1 VRPLQQRNFRLL
13 LGARTISYLGTYLA
27 PIAVAFAVLD
37 LTGSATDTGIAFA
50 CWTLAQVATLVVGG
64 VLADRLPRQLVMV
77 GSDAANVGV
86 RTTMGVLLVTGEAR
100 VWQLFVL
107 QAVGGAATAFY
118 SPASSGLVPELVP
131 SAELQQANAL
141 MSIGRYVSFPL
152 GAAVGGAVV
161 ATIGT
166 GTAMFVDAGTY
177 ATSALLLAA
186 IRVPA
191 RARTATTPNFFR
203 ELRDGWAA
211 FTETT
216 WVWVLTVWIAF
227 YFMITYAPVFV
238 LGPYIAKH
246 SLGGAGAWGAI
257 VAAEGAGAL
266 AGGLSGLR
274 LRPRRPWATVC
285 AFFTLTGAQ
294 SVLLAAHAPVIAIA
308 AAAFVAGFGFSF
320 GSVIYETGVQQAIA
334 PEKLS
339 RVSAYSWMCAMAFL
353 PAGYA
358 LAGVIADAVGT
369 APYLV
374 FGAGWILATTVLVL
388 AVPSVRNFRLRAGAD
403 VSAAPAVTT

>member
-1 VRPLQQRNFRLL
+1 
-13 LGARTISYLGTYLA
+13 
-27 PIAVAFAVLD
+27 
-37 LTGSATDTGIAFA
+37 
-50 CWTLAQVATLVVGG
+50 
-64 VLADRLPRQLVMV
+64 
-77 GSDAANVGV
+77 
-86 RTTMGVLLVTGEAR
+86 
-100 VWQLFVL
+100 
-107 QAVGGAATAFY
+107 
-118 SPASSGLVPELVP
+118 
-131 SAELQQANAL
+131 
-141 MSIGRYVSFPL
+141 
-152 GAAVGGAVV
+152 
-161 ATIGT
+161 
-166 GTAMFVDAGTY
+166 
-177 ATSALLLAA
+177 
-186 IRVPA
+186 
-191 RARTATTPNFFR
+191 
-203 ELRDGWAA
+203 
-211 FTETT
+211 
-216 WVWVLTVWIAF
+216 
-227 YFMITYAPVFV
+227 
-238 LGPYIAKH
+238 
-246 SLGGAGAWGAI
+246 
-257 VAAEGAGAL
+257 
-266 AGGLSGLR
+266 
-274 LRPRRPWATVC
+274 PRRPWATVC